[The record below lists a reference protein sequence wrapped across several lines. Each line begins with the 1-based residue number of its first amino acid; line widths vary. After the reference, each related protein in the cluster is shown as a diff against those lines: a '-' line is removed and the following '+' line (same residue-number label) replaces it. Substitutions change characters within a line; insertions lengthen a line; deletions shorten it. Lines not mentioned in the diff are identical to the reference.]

1 MVINVNYYLDEDNK
15 RAKLVKDIDKKEY
28 TLIINVDDLEQLD
41 NIKTKVIE
49 RLKQEHQNNNI
60 KVNFIEI

>member
-28 TLIINVDDLEQLD
+28 TLIINADDLEQLD